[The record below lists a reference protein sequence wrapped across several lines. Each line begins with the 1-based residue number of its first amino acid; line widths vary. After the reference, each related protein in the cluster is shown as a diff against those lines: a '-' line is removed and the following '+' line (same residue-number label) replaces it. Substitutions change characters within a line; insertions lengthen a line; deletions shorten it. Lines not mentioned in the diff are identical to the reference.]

1 MKTYRLPC
9 DWQISMP
16 DHWQGEYDKDDGQCV
31 FYPDDSDLTIRITP
45 FQAAKDGVPA
55 PMEVMENAYI
65 RTIPV
70 SAKLRDVN
78 LHAPAGFAVK
88 MYENT
93 VAEEDKTV
101 YVIYAGYCLAGEL
114 LSVSIWATDKTEC
127 EQTLDI
133 LKTIKKVI

>member
-1 MKTYRLPC
+1 
-9 DWQISMP
+9 MP
-16 DHWQGEYDKDDGQCV
+16 TRIPRQDSRASLE
-31 FYPDDSDLTIRITP
+31 PDDSDLTIRITP

-65 RTIPV
+65 RTIPA

-78 LHAPAGFAVK
+78 LHVPDGFAVK

-93 VAEEDKTV
+93 VTEEDKTV

>member
-9 DWQISMP
+9 DWQISTP
-16 DHWQGEYDKDDGQCV
+16 DNWQGEYEEDDGQCV
-31 FYPDDSDLTIRITP
+31 FYPDNSDLTVRITP
-45 FQAAKDGVPA
+45 FQAAKDGAPA

-65 RTIPV
+65 RTIPA

-78 LHAPAGFAVK
+78 LHAPAGFAVR

-93 VAEEDKTV
+93 AAEEDKTV
-101 YVIYAGYCLAGEL
+101 YVIYAGYYRAGDL
-114 LSVSIWATDKTEC
+114 LSVSIWATDKMEC

-133 LKTIKKVI
+133 LRTIKK